1 MRMRRIVVL
10 GLFVVVLAGCGRR
23 ATRED
28 CELIVDRNVEVG
40 LKVQGTIDPVT
51 IQKRK
56 DEMRAEMKERIDQ
69 CVGKRVTDGMIK
81 CVKSSET
88 PDQIDKC
95 LR

>member
-1 MRMRRIVVL
+1 MRPRFAVL
-10 GLFVVVLAGCGRR
+10 LLVVLAGCGRK

-40 LKVQGTIDPVT
+40 LRAQGTVDPAT

-56 DEMRAEMKERIDQ
+56 DEMRSEMKDRIDQ
-69 CVGKRVTDGMIK
+69 CVSKRVTDHEMA
-81 CVKSSET
+81 CVKAAET

>member
-1 MRMRRIVVL
+1 MRIRVGVAVL
-10 GLFVVVLAGCGRR
+10 SLVVLAGCGRK
-23 ATRED
+23 ATRDD

-40 LKVQGTIDPVT
+40 LRAQGTIDPQT

-56 DEMRAEMKERIDQ
+56 DEMRADMKDRIDQ
-69 CVGKRVTDGMIK
+69 CVGKRVTDHEIA
-81 CVKSSET
+81 CVKTSET